1 MWREVAGMLVD
12 GGGGVVGWQVV
23 HAQPYN
29 KLNAT
34 SRSNGDI
41 SKRLR
46 GFLLLCWKQIFI
58 IISFYKAGH
67 MLLRFT
73 WLDLFFSFFFS
84 TGKVSGW
91 GNLPGVC
98 EAADQCGAVNVI
110 MALWQSDNLPVC
122 LSTLGKCTGILNVT
136 QQTRLW
142 VGNSVCVGSIM
153 GWGERLRQH
162 WESCFSARSVTN
174 LTWTVTNILF
184 SYKGVDN

>member
-1 MWREVAGMLVD
+1 MEGGCRDVGWR
-12 GGGGVVGWQVV
+12 GGGGWQVV

-34 SRSNGDI
+34 SRSNGGI

-58 IISFYKAGH
+58 MISFYKAGH
-67 MLLRFT
+67 MLPRFT
-73 WLDLFFSFFFS
+73 WLDLFLFFS

-110 MALWQSDNLPVC
+110 TAPWQSDNLPVC

-142 VGNSVCVGSIM
+142 AGNSVCVGSIM
-153 GWGERLRQH
+153 GMGRAVETAFGSFEGKAVFQLEVLQIWSDALKI
-162 WESCFSARSVTN
+162 FYSA
-174 LTWTVTNILF
+174 L
-184 SYKGVDN
+184 KG